1 MKLIVDSREKKW
13 EHIAE
18 YFEKQGIEYEVRKLD
33 VGDYMIEGQ
42 SGITVDRKR
51 NLAELSRNLMNPK
64 DHSRFWKEIRR
75 AREQGIK
82 LYILCEH
89 GGKIKSIKDVALWND
104 KYSGVTGRRLLDEI
118 YRVHISY
125 QVEFIFTNKRSTGRR
140 IIEILTQGA

>member
-18 YFEKQGIEYEVRKLD
+18 YFEKQGIEYEVLKLD

>member
-104 KYSGVTGRRLLDEI
+104 KYSGVTGRALMDAL
-118 YRVHISY
+118 YKLHIAWGVQILFCKKS
-125 QVEFIFTNKRSTGRR
+125 QTGKK
-140 IIEILTQGA
+140 IIEILYEGK